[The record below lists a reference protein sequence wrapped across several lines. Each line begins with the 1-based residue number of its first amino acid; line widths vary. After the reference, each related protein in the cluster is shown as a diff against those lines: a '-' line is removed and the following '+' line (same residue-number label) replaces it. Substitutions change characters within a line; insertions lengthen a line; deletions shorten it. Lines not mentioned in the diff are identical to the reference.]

1 MVVFSHWVEDV
12 CVGSTQVELP
22 SASRMITLLMD
33 ALQDAAAGR
42 VGVAEPRETARRSAR
57 IISRL
62 LDRFRAAS
70 AKIASLPEHPGSS
83 DRRPT
88 ATGSD

>member
-1 MVVFSHWVEDV
+1 MVVFSHWVEGV

-22 SASRMITLLMD
+22 GAARVIALLVD
-33 ALQDAAAGR
+33 ALQDAADGR
-42 VGVAEPRETARRSAR
+42 IGVVEPGEASRRSAK

-62 LDRFRAAS
+62 MDRFRAAS
-70 AKIASLPEHPGSS
+70 AQITSLSERPSSS